1 MQDEIDAVAERLGA
15 LAESR
20 PAPPPPRPAQLPD
33 TDDDAALAMDDA
45 ERVPDPDGIAEGQTF
60 MIEYMDTKGDVSTR
74 RITVLEVITNK
85 RGDPSL
91 KARCH
96 ERKAQRRF
104 RVDSILSCIDLDG
117 EVHDH
122 PVTFLNAALG
132 LDLDPAIQPPDRDDA
147 EDDYTPPKPPQD
159 WHKINRMIVPHFSV
173 LAALSRSDGT
183 MRDAEVRV
191 ARDHC
196 ARLAAEEGF
205 PVSDLTLEWI
215 EKSIRRRHPTRGY
228 IKRTMND
235 MRLWPPHHVTDL
247 LIAALE
253 LIDVDGQRDPAEV
266 ALVNEISVAV
276 TGMKMA

>member
-1 MQDEIDAVAERLGA
+1 
-15 LAESR
+15 
-20 PAPPPPRPAQLPD
+20 
-33 TDDDAALAMDDA
+33 
-45 ERVPDPDGIAEGQTF
+45 
-60 MIEYMDTKGDVSTR
+60 
-74 RITVLEVITNK
+74 
-85 RGDPSL
+85 
-91 KARCH
+91 
-96 ERKAQRRF
+96 
-104 RVDSILSCIDLDG
+104 
-117 EVHDH
+117 
-122 PVTFLNAALG
+122 
-132 LDLDPAIQPPDRDDA
+132 
-147 EDDYTPPKPPQD
+147 
-159 WHKINRMIVPHFSV
+159 MIVPHFSV

-183 MRDAEVRV
+183 MRDAEVR
-191 ARDHC
+191 AP
-196 ARLAAEEGF
+196 LATIAPAWPAEEGF